1 MLLYSRSWKTRGR
14 IELIRAS
21 RDLMKAAVRRRLKPD
36 KLAFSSLLVFF
47 CPLASV

>member
-1 MLLYSRSWKTRGR
+1 MLLYCRPWKTRGR

-36 KLAFSSLLVFF
+36 KLTFSSLLVFF